1 MVRTIQD
8 NQRDSMEEKEIHV
21 SMKNNKEK
29 ITRKEMKYWLED
41 NYTNWLPDV
50 LREMINENKPNALIN
65 LKKEIKKAFNKLP
78 SKRIKELELINQS
91 HKDLNGNLRTELKE
105 HKEEER
111 IRQDNKKEWER
122 ITKL

>member
-1 MVRTIQD
+1 MT
-8 NQRDSMEEKEIHV
+8 KEIIFDLADTV
-21 SMKNNKEK
+21 YFDFMDTLDNKTRAKFIIKDIDNKDGTINTEK
-29 ITRKEMKYWLED
+29 GRELYYLIED
-41 NYTNWLPDV
+41 
-50 LREMINENKPNALIN
+50 R
-65 LKKEIKKAFNKLP
+65 IKKAFNKLP

-91 HKDLNGNLRTELKE
+91 HKDLNSNLRTELKE

>member
-1 MVRTIQD
+1 MT
-8 NQRDSMEEKEIHV
+8 KEI
-21 SMKNNKEK
+21 
-29 ITRKEMKYWLED
+29 IG
-41 NYTNWLPDV
+41 
-50 LREMINENKPNALIN
+50 
-65 LKKEIKKAFNKLP
+65 LK
-78 SKRIKELELINQS
+78 KRIKDLELINQS

>member
-1 MVRTIQD
+1 MT
-8 NQRDSMEEKEIHV
+8 KEIIFDLADTV
-21 SMKNNKEK
+21 YFDFMDTLDDKTKDKFIINDPDQEEIDKKGNIIYSGTVNTEK
-29 ITRKEMKYWLED
+29 GRELYYLIED
-41 NYTNWLPDV
+41 
-50 LREMINENKPNALIN
+50 R
-65 LKKEIKKAFNKLP
+65 IKKAFNKLP